1 MPSARTPRSGKEP
14 QPRALIVTFYGLY
27 ARGADGW
34 VSVRALIGLLA
45 EAGVDAQAVRSA
57 ISRLKR
63 RGVLVARTVEG
74 LAGYALSDQ
83 AREMLREGD
92 RRIFE
97 PPRARR
103 DDHWLLAVFS
113 VPELER
119 DRRHRLRSTLSW
131 LGFGT
136 VSSGVW
142 IAPAHVEAE
151 ARTKLEEAGLD
162 AYVDLFRSEHV
173 GFRALPEQVAEW
185 WDLDS
190 LEQEYGEFL
199 ATYRPVRDAWC
210 GRRRVD
216 DAAAFADH
224 LRLLTSWRRMPYLD
238 PGLPAELLP
247 ADWPGIHA
255 ATLFLDLHERL
266 ASAAFRHVD
275 SAGVSARP
283 GPRATG

>member
-1 MPSARTPRSGKEP
+1 MPSTPTSRPVRGP

-34 VSVRALIGLLA
+34 VSVRALIRLLA
-45 EAGVDAQAVRSA
+45 EVGVDAQAVRSA

-63 RGVLVARTVEG
+63 RDVLVARTVEG

-83 AREMLREGD
+83 ARAMLLEGD

-97 PPRARR
+97 PPRAERG
-103 DDHWLLAVFS
+103 DHWLLAVFS

-142 IAPAHVEAE
+142 IAPAHREAE
-151 ARTKLEEAGLD
+151 ARTKLEDAGLD
-162 AYVDLFRSEHV
+162 AYVDLFRSEHA
-173 GFRALPEQVAEW
+173 GFRALPEQVADW

-190 LEQEYGEFL
+190 LAREYDEFL
-199 ATYRPVRDAWC
+199 VTYRPVRDAWC
-210 GRRRVD
+210 GPRRD

-247 ADWPGIHA
+247 EAWPGAEA

-266 ASAAFRHVD
+266 VAPAYRHVESTD
-275 SAGVSARP
+275 DAARP
-283 GPRATG
+283 GPRTTG

>member
-1 MPSARTPRSGKEP
+1 MPSARTPRAGKGP

-34 VSVRALIGLLA
+34 VSVRALIRLLA
-45 EAGVDAQAVRSA
+45 EVDVDAQAVRSA

-63 RGVLVARTVEG
+63 RDVLVARTVEG

-83 AREMLREGD
+83 AREMLLEGD
-92 RRIFE
+92 RRIFR
-97 PPRARR
+97 PPRARP

-119 DRRHRLRSTLSW
+119 DRRHRLRSMLSW

-151 ARTKLEEAGLD
+151 ARAKLEGTGLD

-173 GFRALPEQVAEW
+173 GFRALPEQVAAW

-190 LEQEYGEFL
+190 LEREYAEFL
-199 ATYRPVRDAWC
+199 AAYRPVRDAWC
-210 GRRRVD
+210 RRRTVD

-224 LRLLTSWRRMPYLD
+224 VRLLTSWRRMPYLD
-238 PGLPAELLP
+238 PGLTAELLP
-247 ADWPGIHA
+247 DDWPGAEA

-266 ASAAFRHVD
+266 AAAAYRHVE
-275 SAGVSARP
+275 SAGVTAGP

>member
-1 MPSARTPRSGKEP
+1 MPSDETSRPVRGP

-34 VSVRALIGLLA
+34 VSVRARIRLLA
-45 EAGVDAQAVRSA
+45 EVGVDAQAVRSA

-63 RGVLVARTVEG
+63 RDVLVARTVEG

-83 AREMLREGD
+83 ARAMLLEGD

-97 PPRARR
+97 PPRAER

-142 IAPAHVEAE
+142 IAPAHVEAV
-151 ARTKLEEAGLD
+151 ARTKLEDAGLD
-162 AYVDLFRSEHV
+162 AYVELFRSEHA

-190 LEQEYGEFL
+190 LAREYDEFL
-199 ATYRPVRDAWC
+199 ATYRPVHDAWC
-210 GRRRVD
+210 GRREED

-247 ADWPGIHA
+247 DAWPGAEA

-266 ASAAFRHVD
+266 AAAAYRHVE
-275 SAGVSARP
+275 SMSYISR
-283 GPRATG
+283 